1 MVTTILNKAFEKIPD
16 GTSLILHSDKSWQ
29 YQHIQYQWMLR
40 KKGFSFMSELLY
52 LQEFE
57 SMKHFQQKLIE
68 YLGYHNSRRIKT
80 K

>member
-1 MVTTILNKAFEKIPD
+1 
-16 GTSLILHSDKSWQ
+16 
-29 YQHIQYQWMLR
+29 
-40 KKGFSFMSELLY
+40 MSELLY